1 VAPWAMSF
9 NIPGLVLEAAERL
22 SIPAMFPEMIYVE
35 QGGLASYS
43 PDHQESGRLAA
54 RLVDK
59 IVRGTPPGDIPIELD
74 NRIHLAVN
82 LKVARAIGLRV
93 PPEMLVRANR
103 VIE

>member
-1 VAPWAMSF
+1 MAPWEMSF
-9 NIPGLVLEAAERL
+9 NIPGFVLEAAERL
-22 SIPAMFPEMIYVE
+22 SIPAMFPEVIYVE

-43 PDHQESGRLAA
+43 PDHHESGRQAA

-59 IVRGTPPGDIPIELD
+59 IVRGTPPGEIPIEVD

-82 LKVARAIGLRV
+82 LKAARAIGLRV
-93 PPEMLVRANR
+93 SPEMLVRANR

>member
-1 VAPWAMSF
+1 SF

-35 QGGLASYS
+35 QGGLARYS
-43 PDHQESGRLAA
+43 PAHPEPGRLAA
-54 RLVDK
+54 QLVDK

-103 VIE
+103 VIEQAGCP